1 MTYSNDAQQDD
12 GLSYQEKSI
21 IVSLAGSILVYALF
35 SVLVWQRYQAG
46 GFSSVTV
53 SQFFLQQN
61 SGVMVGEATDFDSA
75 TVFQFWGRAVLIL
88 IAVQIVLAIIGQIVL
103 AIVHT
108 VAKKEEEIPT
118 FEDERDQL
126 IDLKAT
132 RNTFYVVGIGF
143 VLSMILLAV
152 GVAPVVMPIIMLVA
166 MMAAEILGSLSK
178 LYYYRRGF

>member
-1 MTYSNDAQQDD
+1 MTYSDDAQSND

-35 SVLVWQRYQAG
+35 SVLVWQRYQVG

-61 SGVMVGEATDFDSA
+61 SGVLVGEATEFDAA

-88 IAVQIVLAIIGQIVL
+88 IAIQIMLTIIGQIVL
-103 AIVHT
+103 VIVHT
-108 VAKKEEEIPT
+108 IAKKEEEIPT
-118 FEDERDQL
+118 FEDERDHF
-126 IDLKAT
+126 IDLKTT
-132 RNTFYVVGIGF
+132 RNMFYVVGGGF
-143 VLSMILLAV
+143 VLSMILLAI
-152 GVAPVVMPIIMLVA
+152 GFTPVLMPVIMRVA